1 MQEKAWQRKEQTMG
15 TTRGVSQPSRAH
27 QAPLASTH
35 HLLLQPQHSKFQT
48 DNIHTDNHLA
58 YG

>member
-1 MQEKAWQRKEQTMG
+1 MKEWTKG
-15 TTRGVSQPSRAH
+15 TTQQAGQPSGAH

-35 HLLLQPQHSKFQT
+35 HPLLQPPHSQLQTQLLQHP
-48 DNIHTDNHLA
+48 NPNPPA